1 MICLGKRFTKAQDK
15 YNTLLIE
22 RVNRNRK
29 SIKFQVFID
38 EIKDKDELNIKIN
51 DRLFNLTFLNIT
63 VKKEH
68 LEYNFKDRSTINIEL

>member
-1 MICLGKRFTKAQDK
+1 MKILNPINS
-15 YNTLLIE
+15 YY
-22 RVNRNRK
+22 
-29 SIKFQVFID
+29 
-38 EIKDKDELNIKIN
+38 IKDIYGSYKEVKIINIKIN